1 MNDKCQEIEE
11 LLAAYALDALD
22 VDEKAIVERHL
33 DTCDSC
39 PQVLADYQMVTEG
52 LLFAVPVEEPS
63 AQLRAKLLTRT
74 APRPEKTAWFDRLR
88 FPVLRWSNVLGVV
101 AILMLVIFN
110 ISLLIRTNQLAAGQ
124 ETLVQQNQSYQ
135 TAFALLTYPNS
146 QVALI
151 DDGTVYGTLVYDPD
165 GRVAVLNMWGLGE
178 LSGEQDYQIWL
189 IEPDENRFSGG
200 VFNGSDDVAYVSVVI
215 ESPITFDAFAG
226 IGITIEPEGGS
237 PGPTGPRIVGIDL

>member
-110 ISLLIRTNQLAAGQ
+110 ISLLIRTNRLA
-124 ETLVQQNQSYQ
+124 
-135 TAFALLTYPNS
+135 
-146 QVALI
+146 
-151 DDGTVYGTLVYDPD
+151 
-165 GRVAVLNMWGLGE
+165 
-178 LSGEQDYQIWL
+178 
-189 IEPDENRFSGG
+189 
-200 VFNGSDDVAYVSVVI
+200 
-215 ESPITFDAFAG
+215 
-226 IGITIEPEGGS
+226 
-237 PGPTGPRIVGIDL
+237 